1 MAKTNRISPIQ
12 SARVLR
18 AVDQSWLEDHTLP
31 AFEREPDDEVYY
43 ESLYQRRL
51 TAANLMKATR
61 REFYDSLPDALPPGG
76 RQCFQP
82 RALVREG
89 DDFKYDGL
97 WHRSSKDTE
106 PYEIGLDR
114 IPIPCNLCEVCR
126 INQQRELVTRA
137 THEVRLAAECSWFVT
152 LTFSPETLPAD
163 GGLDHSIF
171 AKFMKRV
178 RRNIGE
184 CRMMM
189 AGEYGE
195 SAHRAHY
202 HVLLFGL
209 HLPDV
214 RARGRN
220 SYFSPLLEKC
230 WNLGM
235 VHVGKAEH
243 ASIRYVAGYV
253 VKKLTFA
260 RGADR
265 VEERLVQLPSGRIER
280 KRVKAEYGMASRNP
294 GLGAK
299 FADKFYAQVF
309 DHGFIVLNEKP
320 VKRIPAYY
328 LRRWKNGQPPS
339 EPGGE
344 RIPFPGYD
352 LFLKN
357 RTERAEGM
365 NPPLSVPE
373 LEVARATLLY
383 ENRQRLLDRGK
394 RKL

>member
-1 MAKTNRISPIQ
+1 MAKTSR
-12 SARVLR
+12 ALR
-18 AVDQSWLEDHTLP
+18 AAEESWRTDHELP
-31 AFEREPDDEVYY
+31 AFEREPDDAVYY

-51 TAANLMKATR
+51 EAAKLMRASA
-61 REFYDSLPDALPPGG
+61 REFYDSLPDAPPPGG
-76 RQCFQP
+76 RQCFEP
-82 RALVREG
+82 RALVRVG
-89 DDFKYDGL
+89 DDLKYDGL
-97 WHRSSKDTE
+97 WHRTSKSVD
-106 PYEIGLDR
+106 PYDILAER

-137 THEVRLAAECSWFVT
+137 SHEVLLTPNCSWFVT
-152 LTFSPETLPAD
+152 LTFGPEHLPED
-163 GGLDHSIF
+163 GSLNHEIF
-171 AKFMKRV
+171 SKFMKRV
-178 RRNIGE
+178 RKNVGQ

-195 SAHRAHY
+195 TGHRAHF

-209 HLPDV
+209 ALPDV
-214 RARGRN
+214 RPRGRN

-230 WNLGM
+230 WGLGM

-260 RGADR
+260 RGAER
-265 VEERLVQLPSGRIER
+265 VEERKVQLPSGRIER
-280 KRVKAEYGMASRNP
+280 RRVKAEYGMASRNP

-299 FADKFYAQVF
+299 FADTYFPQVF
-309 DHGFIVLNEKP
+309 NNGFVVINQKP

-328 LRRWKNGQPPS
+328 LRRWKAGQPPS

-352 LFLKN
+352 LFLKS
-357 RTERAEGM
+357 RTERATAAQ
-365 NPPLSVPE
+365 PPLSVPE
-373 LEVARATLLY
+373 LEVARATLLR
-383 ENRQRLLDRGK
+383 ENQERVRDRGK